1 MRLDDKTNQ
10 ERGGAPAIVSRSGP
24 LPAVMHLCSY
34 ACSHTPESTCGL
46 VPGTEHAARR
56 EPAEGDN
63 ERRD

>member
-1 MRLDDKTNQ
+1 MRSEKNDKL
-10 ERGGAPAIVSRSGP
+10 ERGGTPAIVSRSGP

-34 ACSHTPESTCGL
+34 ACSHTPQSTCGL
-46 VPGTEHAARR
+46 VAGTEHAARR